1 MNLEWENLILCSF
14 AQFIWMRN
22 GWDIRGLV
30 FTYSAALH
38 GTLQCCAA
46 GTLFWLYTC
55 PCLKSKQWTCSK
67 PEFHAVLQNRMCCNF
82 AWWLSM
88 LKGPPLLN
96 LNLIWVWPCS
106 VPSCLSIFFTYPTIP
121 VYPSI
126 SSHSWNILNMRIF
139 KSKIIICNS
148 ESFESEIIIYENE
161 NNYLWERK

>member
-1 MNLEWENLILCSF
+1 MGELDPLLLESHHAKF
-14 AQFIWMRN
+14 QFIWMRN

-30 FTYSAALH
+30 FRYSAALH

-106 VPSCLSIFFTYPTIP
+106 VPSCLSIFSHILPSWYILAYPR
-121 VYPSI
+121 
-126 SSHSWNILNMRIF
+126 ILEINWIWGYLRA
-139 KSKIIICNS
+139 KSLFVIVKV
-148 ESFESEIIIYENE
+148 
-161 NNYLWERK
+161 LRVK